1 MAKLKIYAFPDL
13 VLTQKARPIE
23 KVESRHRKLAEDM
36 LETMYATP
44 GIGLAANQVGVLERI
59 VVIDT
64 EFDYEEYEEGMTLP
78 EGAELYGSSII
89 MKKNPRVVINPEI
102 TSRSGKAMS
111 SEGCLSVPEYTAEV
125 QRSEKITLEYFD
137 LNGVKQTL
145 DAEGLLS
152 YCIQHEMDHLD
163 GKLFIDRLSPLKKEM
178 VKKKLRKERAEDE
191 ARYLSGGHDG
201 LSTPQK
207 KW

>member
-1 MAKLKIYAFPDL
+1 MAKLKIYAFPDS
-13 VLTQKARPIE
+13 VLTQKAQPIE
-23 KVESRHRKLAEDM
+23 RVEARHRKLSEDM

-64 EFDYEEYEEGMTLP
+64 DFDFEEYEEGMEIP
-78 EGAELYGSSII
+78 KDGELIGTHII
-89 MKKNPRVVINPEI
+89 FKKNPRVILNPEI
-102 TSRSGKAMS
+102 VEKAGKVMS

-125 QRSEKITLEYFD
+125 QRFEKITLRYMD
-137 LNGVKQTL
+137 LDGKTQEL
-145 DAEGLLS
+145 KAEGLLS

-163 GKLFIDRLSPLKKEM
+163 GKLFIDRLSPLKKELA
-178 VKKKLRKERAEDE
+178 KKKLLKARQEDE
-191 ARYLSGGHDG
+191 ARYLGGHSE
-201 LSTPQK
+201 LTPPQK